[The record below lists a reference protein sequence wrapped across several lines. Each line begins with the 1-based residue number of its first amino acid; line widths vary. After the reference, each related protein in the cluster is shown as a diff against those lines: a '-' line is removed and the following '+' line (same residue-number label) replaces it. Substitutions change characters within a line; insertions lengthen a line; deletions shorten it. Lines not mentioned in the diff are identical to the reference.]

1 MLEGFDM
8 GGFGGAAVCLVG
20 VLPLAAFFCRSG
32 IRRMLSAGWRLGT
45 NR

>member
-20 VLPLAAFFCRSG
+20 VLPLAAFF
-32 IRRMLSAGWRLGT
+32 LSFRDPAHAVGGVAFRD
-45 NR
+45 

>member
-8 GGFGGAAVCLVG
+8 GGFGGAAVCSVG
-20 VLPLAAFFCRSG
+20 VLLLAAFFCRSG